1 MSKTI
6 TYFPKDVCSRQ
17 YDITY
22 DNGIIENI
30 RIVEGCPGNTLG
42 ISYLL
47 KGMEIDKAISLLE
60 NITCRGSK
68 TGQTSCPQQISL
80 ALKSIR

>member
-6 TYFPKDVCSRQ
+6 TYYPKDVCSRQ

-30 RIVEGCPGNTLG
+30 RIVGGCPGNTLG
-42 ISYLL
+42 ISYLQL
-47 KGMEIDKAISLLE
+47 CHYHK
-60 NITCRGSK
+60 
-68 TGQTSCPQQISL
+68 
-80 ALKSIR
+80 